1 MTLGVETAVV
11 AAVLMVECSQQR
23 VPTTSL
29 FVDVYRVTFY
39 RFRPVGTGPDRPVV
53 CGCGPV
59 FFRSFAVGATGPRK
73 PTRVSL
79 ARAAYSKSDVV
90 LLDGPLS
97 AVDAYVGKAILD
109 QCLLNGPLD
118 DRTRILITHARH
130 VLDKTDYIYTM
141 DTASSPS
148 RERTMWGLMGDSVV
162 FSHLME
168 EYGSLDEEKE
178 HDAKEREAGKGA
190 KDEQEDGTS
199 QKKPGAALVQAEE
212 QNTGSVIWGAQV
224 SNNLFSRCWTSGSIH
239 GFRQGDHMAVYTGL
253 GVAQAIFSFVL
264 SFAFS

>member
-1 MTLGVETAVV
+1 MLPNGELTEIGEKGFNLSGGQKA
-11 AAVLMVECSQQR
+11 
-23 VPTTSL
+23 
-29 FVDVYRVTFY
+29 
-39 RFRPVGTGPDRPVV
+39 
-53 CGCGPV
+53 
-59 FFRSFAVGATGPRK
+59 
-73 PTRVSL
+73 RVSL
-79 ARAAYSKSDVV
+79 AHTAYSKSDVV

-118 DRTRILITHARH
+118 DRTRILVTHALH

-148 RERTMWGLMGDSVV
+148 REHTALMGDSVV
-162 FSHLME
+162 FSRSME
-168 EYGSLDEEKE
+168 EYGSLDKGKE
-178 HDAKEREAGKGA
+178 HDVKECEAGKGA

-199 QKKPGAALVQAEE
+199 QKKPGAVLVQAEE
-212 QNTGSVIWGAQV
+212 RNTGSVIWGAQV
-224 SNNLFSRCWTSGSIH
+224 GNNLFSRCWTSGSIH

-264 SFAFS
+264 SFAFSLANLFASLNLFKAALASVLRSPTSFFDTTPIDKILLRH